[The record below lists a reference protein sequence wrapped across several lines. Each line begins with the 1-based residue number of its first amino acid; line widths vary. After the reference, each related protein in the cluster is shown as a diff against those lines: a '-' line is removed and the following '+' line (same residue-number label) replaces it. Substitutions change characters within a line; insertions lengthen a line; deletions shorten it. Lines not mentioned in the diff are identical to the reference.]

1 MYYYYKSTNK
11 MIFGDMK
18 NTLDTAVSAPW
29 DTLHT
34 PCFAWGR
41 KRGNGG
47 KKGKERKKE
56 GKSDGKKGK
65 GVGHPCFA
73 RSGHAPAPL
82 FREGH
87 PKIILLVDL

>member
-1 MYYYYKSTNK
+1 
-11 MIFGDMK
+11 MK

-41 KRGNGG
+41 KRGKWKKRAG
-47 KKGKERKKE
+47 KVKKERKNK
-56 GKSDGKKGK
+56 GKKGK

-73 RSGHAPAPL
+73 RSGHAPAPP

-87 PKIILLVDL
+87 PKIILLVDLYIVPG